1 MIEVHSID
9 KKDKYIN
16 ENKII
21 LVSSKSEMYYKR
33 YYVNKDYKIKTV
45 RNYLFD
51 ICKNKYKMINKNQEV
66 LFMNSSLK
74 KVYNSLKFYKDVEE
88 LSFTKE
94 LIKTYKDYKNYKL
107 INNDKVNDL
116 TVIFDEYEKLLRENK
131 FLNDNMLF
139 EYSLKNEFDSCEYV
153 VLDIESFSED
163 ELNVIK
169 SLSVFNSVIILKN
182 EIPNEFVIENLKE
195 LQNIDTNYKDK
206 YIKNKKVYEASV
218 NDIEEEVNFVLNDI
232 SKKIINGASYND
244 FLIVSN
250 SIEEYYP
257 YFDLYFNFPYN
268 KTRKEGTLTKRF
280 ISILSDILNGNFSCS
295 NFVNL
300 LKLNVFDVD
309 DKTIND
315 IDNYVYS
322 WNLENESFYL
332 PFKFNPSSNRK
343 ILSSKDE
350 LKLRNMNDTKDLI
363 INPVKYFLEN
373 IIDEKCVNTILKEF
387 YTFLDV
393 TKINERLL
401 NYDEEGY
408 NKLINILE
416 DINEYYNFES
426 SVTDLI
432 NLIDTMYDT
441 S

>member
-163 ELNVIK
+163 ELNVIRF
-169 SLSVFNSVIILKN
+169 LSVFNSVIILKN
-182 EIPNEFVIENLKE
+182 EIPN
-195 LQNIDTNYKDK
+195 
-206 YIKNKKVYEASV
+206 
-218 NDIEEEVNFVLNDI
+218 
-232 SKKIINGASYND
+232 
-244 FLIVSN
+244 
-250 SIEEYYP
+250 
-257 YFDLYFNFPYN
+257 
-268 KTRKEGTLTKRF
+268 
-280 ISILSDILNGNFSCS
+280 
-295 NFVNL
+295 
-300 LKLNVFDVD
+300 
-309 DKTIND
+309 
-315 IDNYVYS
+315 
-322 WNLENESFYL
+322 
-332 PFKFNPSSNRK
+332 
-343 ILSSKDE
+343 
-350 LKLRNMNDTKDLI
+350 
-363 INPVKYFLEN
+363 
-373 IIDEKCVNTILKEF
+373 
-387 YTFLDV
+387 
-393 TKINERLL
+393 
-401 NYDEEGY
+401 
-408 NKLINILE
+408 
-416 DINEYYNFES
+416 
-426 SVTDLI
+426 
-432 NLIDTMYDT
+432 
-441 S
+441 